1 MLLVILVFF
10 SLISTLIVILVVACK
25 RCNNRLKNM
34 IETIKNKLFFS
45 IFIRFSL
52 QSYLDL
58 NISTM
63 LMLAGHNSESE
74 GKLTI
79 YIVITLLLAFLPFA
93 YLKLLRRKLKSLWNH
108 DVEV

>member
-1 MLLVILVFF
+1 
-10 SLISTLIVILVVACK
+10 
-25 RCNNRLKNM
+25 M

-45 IFIRFSL
+45 TFIRFSL

-63 LMLAGHNSESE
+63 LVLAGNNSESE

-79 YIVITLLLAFLPFA
+79 YIFVTLLLALLPFA
-93 YLKLLRRKLKSLWNH
+93 YLKLLRRKLKILWNP